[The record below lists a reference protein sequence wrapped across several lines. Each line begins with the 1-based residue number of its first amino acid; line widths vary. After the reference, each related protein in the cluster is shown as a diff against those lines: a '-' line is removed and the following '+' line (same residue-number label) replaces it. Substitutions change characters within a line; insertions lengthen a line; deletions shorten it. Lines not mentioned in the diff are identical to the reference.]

1 MTENLLGRETSPYLL
16 QHKDNPVHW
25 MPWGSAA
32 FERARQ
38 EDKPVLLSVG
48 YAACHWCH
56 VMAHESFEDDETAAL
71 MNARFIN
78 IKVDREER
86 PDVDRIYMQS
96 LHALGEHG
104 GWPLTMFLT
113 PDAEPFWGGTYFPKE
128 SRYGRPSF
136 RHVLTEI
143 DRIWRTERDKVRVN
157 STALSQALKTER
169 VPARGASLSDSALL
183 SAARAFLGA
192 VDLDH
197 GGLKGAPKFP
207 QAPLFSFLWAMAAR
221 TADADFA
228 RAVEVTL
235 RNICQGGIYD
245 HLGGGIARYSTD
257 AAWLVPHFEKMLY
270 DNAQLVALLSRV
282 WLATRKDLFRT
293 RIEETISFLIR
304 DMRVSSGAFASSYD
318 ADSEGEEGKYYVW
331 TEAEIDRLI
340 EEPPLRLFKR
350 TYDVRPGGNWEGNT
364 ILNRLEHQEFLSP
377 AEEGPLAAAR
387 EALFRARLQRPPP
400 GFDDKVLADWNGLAI
415 SALADA
421 ALVFGRRDWADAARD
436 AFRAV
441 LDHLW
446 TGDRLRH
453 SWRAGETRHNATA
466 DDYANLIAAALA
478 LSALFPG
485 QDFLPWAERL
495 CGVMAAYHWDES
507 RSAFCLAASDAD
519 VIVRQSY
526 GEDDVTPNANP
537 MMVMNFVRL
546 HHISGKPEYLTRAEA
561 ILARFSPEALANPFG
576 YPTLLKAFAFLS
588 NPVQIVVAGPGRD
601 PFSDA
606 PFRVAI
612 DPVGPDC
619 VIQWVPDAASLPPD
633 HPAFAKAAAAEPKV
647 YICRERVCAAPAG
660 TVEEVTAA
668 LDLLELSAQPRRRS
682 HQA

>member
-1 MTENLLGRETSPYLL
+1 
-16 QHKDNPVHW
+16 V
-25 MPWGSAA
+25 
-32 FERARQ
+32 
-38 EDKPVLLSVG
+38 DKPVLLWVG
-48 YAACHWCH
+48 YAACLWCH
-56 VMAHESFEDDETAAL
+56 VMAHESFEDNETAAL
-71 MNARFIN
+71 MNDRFIN

-143 DRIWRTERDKVRVN
+143 DRIWRTERDKVSVN
-157 STALSQALKTER
+157 STALRQALSIER
-169 VPARGASLSDSALL
+169 APTRGASLSDSALL
-183 SAARAFLGA
+183 SAARAFLGG
-192 VDLDH
+192 VDLHH

-207 QAPLFSFLWAMAAR
+207 QAPLFSFLWTMAVR
-221 TADADFA
+221 TRDADLA

-245 HLGGGIARYSTD
+245 HLGGGMARYSTD
-257 AAWLVPHFEKMLY
+257 TVWLVPHFEKMLY
-270 DNAQLVALLSRV
+270 DNAQLVGLLSRV
-282 WLATRKDLFRT
+282 WLATRNDLFRN
-293 RIEETISFLIR
+293 RIEETIGLLIR
-304 DMRVSSGAFASSYD
+304 DMRVASGAFASSYD
-318 ADSEGEEGKYYVW
+318 ADSEGDVGKYYVW

-340 EEPPLRLFKR
+340 DEPSVGLFKG
-350 TYDVRPGGNWEGNT
+350 TYGVRPGGNWEGKT
-364 ILNRLEHQEFLSP
+364 ILNRLEHQDLLSP
-377 AEEGPLAAAR
+377 SEEQQLADAR
-387 EALFRARLQRPPP
+387 HALFRARLRRTPP

-415 SALADA
+415 MALADA
-421 ALVFGRRDWADAARD
+421 ALVFGQRDWGHAARE

-446 TGDRLRH
+446 AGDRLRH
-453 SWRAGETRHNATA
+453 SWRVGKTRHNATA

-478 LSALFPG
+478 LSALFPD

-495 CGVMAAYHWDES
+495 CRVMAAYHWDEG

-526 GEDDVTPNANP
+526 GEDDVTPNANA
-537 MMVMNFVRL
+537 MMVVNFMRL
-546 HHISGKPEYLTRAEA
+546 HHISGNPEYMTRAEA
-561 ILARFSPEALANPFG
+561 ILARFAPEALANPFG

-588 NPVQIVVAGPGRD
+588 DPVQIVVAGHGRD
-601 PFSDA
+601 PFSD
-606 PFRVAI
+606 PQFRAAI
-612 DPVGPDC
+612 DAVGPDC
-619 VIQWVPDAASLPPD
+619 VIHWTPDPASLPAD
-633 HPAFAKAAAAEPKV
+633 HPAFAKAAAPEPKV
-647 YICRERVCAAPAG
+647 YICRERVCAAPAS

-668 LDLLELSAQPRRRS
+668 LDLLGLGAQPRWS
-682 HQA
+682 